1 MKVKNMSIRPFKFI
15 EKITREEITLHPTGI
30 FDPILIEVE
39 SSYDPNHVVLYK
51 YWKVETYQDSNG
63 NLLVLKRNM
72 YNSDE
77 FIIKPAKSYEQIY
90 RKDICETLSIKH
102 KVIGE

>member
-30 FDPILIEVE
+30 FDPTLIEVE
-39 SSYDPNHVVLYK
+39 SSYDPNHVIHYK
-51 YWKVETYQDSNG
+51 YWKVEAYQDSNG